1 MPRYYSYVD
10 TTVGFG
16 STTVDDMI
24 SQGSEFGVVPS
35 IDIVARNITA
45 TGAFIGTLGNSHN
58 LFSDITVTGIATCGV
73 VTGAIYYGDGSN
85 LTGIDISGSGANLTD
100 VNATTLDSID
110 SGSFLRSDTDDDG
123 QGFGSRGNL
132 NSTGDSGLLILNGS
146 RLGFDQS
153 GTRSWTVKA
162 SGGNLNVDSGD
173 GVGSLTGQINASTLD
188 SIDSSSFL
196 RSDADDTYSG
206 NLTIN
211 GFLAPTGTNVTQN
224 LKLRGG
230 TTAST
235 DAGISIFNGSNN
247 WVMQLYG
254 HNHASTPSY
263 GFLNSNWGGWDL
275 RKYVDGE
282 LQVRVG
288 GSDYTVWH
296 SGNDGS
302 GSALDADLLDGYHV
316 ETGGRNENADRVV
329 KTDSNGY
336 LLTGWINTTSGD
348 NSSAIP
354 NRMYCSDDGYLR
366 YVDLASFRSLMNVT
380 AKTGFQGREQQTSDT
395 NYWVGTMGWGNNDFN
410 TVSHYG
416 SGHIEGWSSPGNQ
429 PSTQTS
435 HWVGHQSI
443 HYTNGSNVY
452 GHQFLVGAGN
462 PAYCYLRGV
471 WGGTYTGWAT
481 MWNSSNDGS
490 GSGLDADTLDGLQGS
505 DYVKTSDIGSISVSS
520 ATNIDGISFRNGNST
535 NVTSPDNVTV
545 NGTGYINSISLYGQG
560 DGALYSQAY
569 STSWVHQIYG
579 DYRTGNISLRGKNNG
594 TWQSWRTVWNSG
606 NDGSGSG
613 LDADTLDGI
622 QGASFLRSD
631 TSDTFTGTLSITGSI
646 NNSSTGG
653 SSGAILGNLQV
664 GYGAYYNSISAQSDN
679 SLHLNYNS
687 SGGVYI
693 GSSNAVW
700 HAGNDGSGSGLDADT
715 LDGVQG
721 SNYMGKT
728 GNNYWNANTW
738 IEVSNDH
745 GLYWP
750 NNYAYH
756 LYLDNQYLRIRN
768 NSTSNGIKVVTGS
781 ANVNGYFYADSTNQ
795 IGILNNAGSWS
806 LRCDNNGNAT
816 ATGNLTAYSDVR
828 LKENIRTVDGAL
840 DKVKAIRGVY
850 FDRKDTGESSM
861 GVIAQEIEE
870 VLPEVVQTQ
879 DARSEKNPD
888 ALQDL
893 KTVSYGN
900 MVGLLIEAIK
910 DQQKEIEE
918 MRSEIQTLKSSL

>member
-1 MPRYYSYVD
+1 
-10 TTVGFG
+10 
-16 STTVDDMI
+16 
-24 SQGSEFGVVPS
+24 
-35 IDIVARNITA
+35 
-45 TGAFIGTLGNSHN
+45 
-58 LFSDITVTGIATCGV
+58 
-73 VTGAIYYGDGSN
+73 
-85 LTGIDISGSGANLTD
+85 
-100 VNATTLDSID
+100 
-110 SGSFLRSDTDDDG
+110 
-123 QGFGSRGNL
+123 
-132 NSTGDSGLLILNGS
+132 
-146 RLGFDQS
+146 
-153 GTRSWTVKA
+153 
-162 SGGNLNVDSGD
+162 
-173 GVGSLTGQINASTLD
+173 
-188 SIDSSSFL
+188 FL

-613 LDADTLDGI
+613 LDADLLDGI
-622 QGASFLRSD
+622 EGSAYLRSSATDNTDTNTKTRFGGTSITSQQGSSAVVQINGFSRIGALAMHRSSTPTTGNGAPDSDHEWLTNIGGVLRWGSNASTGDGKVWTSLNDGAS
-631 TSDTFTGTLSITGSI
+631 
-646 NNSSTGG
+646 
-653 SSGAILGNLQV
+653 
-664 GYGAYYNSISAQSDN
+664 
-679 SLHLNYNS
+679 
-687 SGGVYI
+687 
-693 GSSNAVW
+693 
-700 HAGNDGSGSGLDADT
+700 SGLDADT

-721 SNYMGKT
+721 SNYMGKDAS
-728 GNNYWNANTW
+728 NYWNANTW
-738 IEVSNDH
+738 ISFSSTH

-750 NNYAYH
+750 SNWAYH
-756 LYLDNQYLRIRN
+756 IYLDNGYTKIQSSQSHNGIIVSSNSGTVRGYLYAN
-768 NSTSNGIKVVTGS
+768 NSNE
-781 ANVNGYFYADSTNQ
+781 
-795 IGILNNAGSWS
+795 IGFLNNSGNWS
-806 LRCDNNGNAT
+806 LKCDSNGNAT
-816 ATGNLTAYSDVR
+816 ATGNLTAYSD
-828 LKENIRTVDGAL
+828 
-840 DKVKAIRGVY
+840 
-850 FDRKDTGESSM
+850 
-861 GVIAQEIEE
+861 
-870 VLPEVVQTQ
+870 
-879 DARSEKNPD
+879 
-888 ALQDL
+888 
-893 KTVSYGN
+893 
-900 MVGLLIEAIK
+900 
-910 DQQKEIEE
+910 
-918 MRSEIQTLKSSL
+918 